1 MIEFTINVPRW
12 WLRGAVTAMLFS
24 ATFAQNP
31 PVRYGHSKHG
41 PAFDSGMR
49 QRPWRMEGIGNAP
62 FPITTKHP
70 EIQQWYD
77 QANALLHSFWFEEA
91 ERTLRWCL
99 KLEPENA
106 MVYWGLARRG
116 LNWFSIGADED
127 STWERYRD
135 FLKEAVKRK
144 DGLPERERL
153 YIEAWD
159 EAFAREKDE
168 QGGTIVRQLQ
178 DICLKYPDDV
188 EAKVHLALFNI
199 GQGSQLANEMIVRE
213 VLKSNPMH
221 PGAHHVRIHN
231 WDYVNDVQAIASCE
245 QYGKVAPGIGHALHM
260 PGHIYSKI
268 GMWHEAAFT
277 MDGATRIELR
287 YMNDR
292 LALPFETW
300 NYSHNRNYLCYI
312 QEQLGMVEVALKGA
326 RDLLFSPRD
335 PNSRVDDAYGE
346 GITALCR
353 ALVKFERWDEILQ
366 PGYIPWRE
374 SKAGVWLGSGTVEE
388 KFGRAYVETLALLGK
403 EKIQEARDRLTDLKI
418 LVKPASDNDK
428 EPDENKKQA
437 IRIAEGLLRN
447 AEGNALDAQRLLLEA
462 MEHEAELRAQTPYA
476 FDPPNDAWPVARL
489 VGDIYQNRGEH
500 KLAIEAYSRALR
512 QQPNDAFTLAGLAA
526 SHTALGETAKA
537 TGYYGRLLHVWS
549 SADPNLRWMAEAK
562 ALGLKSTPIAETP
575 AKERR
580 YGASALDHLGPSN
593 WIPYTAPKL
602 DCVDAEAKPVRLE
615 DYRGKNVLL
624 VFYLTEE
631 CVHCVEQLVA
641 INDRA
646 TKLESQNTVV
656 LAVSSTKP
664 ETNKVSQALGGLKL
678 KLLSDLEHENARRFA
693 SYDDFEEME
702 LHSTILIDA
711 EGRVRWKRTGGNP
724 FSDVDFLL
732 REIGRVNN
740 GAM

>member
-1 MIEFTINVPRW
+1 
-12 WLRGAVTAMLFS
+12 
-24 ATFAQNP
+24 
-31 PVRYGHSKHG
+31 
-41 PAFDSGMR
+41 
-49 QRPWRMEGIGNAP
+49 MEGIGNAP

-70 EIQQWYD
+70 EVQQWYD

-106 MVYWGLARRG
+106 MVYWGLARCG
-116 LNWFSIGADED
+116 LNWFAIIDAVED
-127 STWERYRD
+127 SSVQRYRD

-144 DGLPERERL
+144 GGLPERERL

-159 EAFAREKDE
+159 AAFAREKDE
-168 QGGTIVRQLQ
+168 RGSTIVRQLQ
-178 DICLKYPDDV
+178 EICLKYPDDV

-231 WDYVNDVQAIASCE
+231 WDSVNDVQAIASCE
-245 QYGKVAPGIGHALHM
+245 QYGKAAPGIGHALHM

-268 GMWHEAAFT
+268 GMWHEAAFA

-287 YMNDR
+287 YLNDR

-312 QEQLGMVEVALKGA
+312 QEQLGMVAVALKGA
-326 RDLLFSPRD
+326 RDLLSSPQD
-335 PNSRVDDAYGE
+335 PISRVDDAHGE

-353 ALVKFERWDEILQ
+353 ALVKFERWDEILR

-374 SKAGVWLGSGTVEE
+374 GDVEE
-388 KFGRAYVETLALLGK
+388 KFRRAYVETLALLGK
-403 EKIQEARDRLTDLKI
+403 GQVPEARDRLSDMKE
-418 LVKPASDNDK
+418 LVSAASEKDK
-428 EPDENKKQA
+428 EPDENKQQW
-437 IRIAEGLLRN
+437 IRIVEGLLRN
-447 AEGNALDAQRLLLEA
+447 AEGKTLDAQRLLLEA
-462 MEHEAELRAQTPYA
+462 MDNEAERRARGSYWN
-476 FDPPNDAWPVARL
+476 DPPNDPWPVARL
-489 VGDIYQNRGEH
+489 VGDIYRYRAEN
-500 KLAIEAYSRALR
+500 KLAVEAYDRALL
-512 QQPNDAFTLAGLAA
+512 QEPNDAFTLAGLAA

-537 TGYYGRLLHVWS
+537 TRYYGRLLHIWS
-549 SADPNLRWMAEAK
+549 SADPNLRLMGEAK
-562 ALGLKSTPIAETP
+562 ALGLKSAPIAETP

-580 YGASALDHLGPSN
+580 YSVNALDHLGPSN
-593 WIPYTAPKL
+593 WIPYAAPKL
-602 DCVDAEAKPVRLE
+602 DCVDADIKPVRLE
-615 DYRGKNVLL
+615 DYRGRNVLL

-631 CVHCVEQLVA
+631 CVHCVEQLVS

-646 TKLESQNTVV
+646 MELESQNTVV
-656 LAVSSTKP
+656 LAVSSAKP
-664 ETNKVSQALGGLKL
+664 ETNKASQALGGLKL
-678 KLLSDLEHENARRFA
+678 KLLSDSGHQNARRFA

-711 EGRVRWKRTGGNP
+711 EGRVRWKRTGGDP
-724 FSDVDFLL
+724 FSDIEFLF
-732 REIGRVNN
+732 REIGRANN
-740 GAM
+740 GAK

>member
-1 MIEFTINVPRW
+1 MNESMMTTSRW
-12 WLRGAVTAMLFS
+12 WLWGAATAVLFS
-24 ATFAQNP
+24 AAFAQSP

-49 QRPWRMEGIGNAP
+49 QGPWRMEGIGNAP

-70 EIQQWYD
+70 EVQQWYD

-91 ERTLRWCL
+91 ERTLRWCH

-106 MVYWGLARRG
+106 MVYWGLARCG

-144 DGLPERERL
+144 DGLLEHERL

-159 EAFAREKDE
+159 AAFARGKDE
-168 QGGTIVRQLQ
+168 RGGTIVRQLQ

-231 WDYVNDVQAIASCE
+231 WDSVTDEQAIASCE

-268 GMWHEAAFT
+268 GMWHEAAFA

-292 LALPFETW
+292 LALPFEVM
-300 NYSHNRNYLCYI
+300 NYPHNRNYLCYI
-312 QEQLGMVEVALKGA
+312 QEQLGMVEAALKGA
-326 RDLLFSPRD
+326 RDLLSSPRD
-335 PNSRVDDAYGE
+335 PNSPGGYAYDE
-346 GITALCR
+346 GIAALCR
-353 ALVKFERWDEILQ
+353 VLVKFERWDEILR

-374 SKAGVWLGSGTVEE
+374 DEVEE
-388 KFGRAYVETLALLGK
+388 KFVRAYVETIALLGK
-403 EKIQEARDRLTDLKI
+403 EQIPEARDRLSDMKV
-418 LVKPASDNDK
+418 LVEAASDKDK
-428 EPDENKKQA
+428 EPDENKEQA

-447 AEGNALDAQRLLLEA
+447 AEGKVLDAQRLLLEA
-462 MEHEAELRAQTPYA
+462 MDNEAERRATYDA
-476 FDPPNDAWPVARL
+476 YWNDPPNDPWPVARL
-489 VGDIYQNRGEH
+489 VGDIYRYRGEH
-500 KLAIEAYSRALR
+500 KLAVEAYDQALR
-512 QQPNDAFTLAGLAA
+512 HEPNDAFTLAGLAT
-526 SHTALGETAKA
+526 SHKALGEIARA
-537 TGYYGRLLHVWS
+537 TGYYGRLLYVWS
-549 SADPNLRWMAEAK
+549 SADPSLRLMAEAK
-562 ALGLKSTPIAETP
+562 ALGLKSAPIAETP

-580 YGASALDHLGPSN
+580 YSASALDHLGPSN
-593 WIPYTAPKL
+593 WIPYAAPKL
-602 DCVDAEAKPVRLE
+602 DCVDAEAKSVLLE

-624 VFYLTEE
+624 IFYLTEE
-631 CVHCVEQLVA
+631 CVHCVGQLVS

-646 TKLESQNTVV
+646 MDLERKNTVV
-656 LAVSSTKP
+656 LAVSSAKP
-664 ETNKVSQALGGLKL
+664 ERNKASQALGGLKL
-678 KLLSDLEHENARRFA
+678 KLLSDSGHENARRFA

-711 EGRVRWKRTGGNP
+711 KGRVRWKRTGGDP
-724 FSDVDFLL
+724 FSDIEFLL
-732 REIGRVNN
+732 REIGRANN
-740 GAM
+740 GAE